1 MLSNDLRSAVDHV
14 VPVAIETRRHLHRFP
29 EIGHQ
34 EFATTTH
41 LASVLERAGLE
52 PKLRTPGTGLSVSIG
67 SGSPSVAFR
76 SDIDALPVQ
85 EQTGLPFTSEHDGL
99 MHACGHDAH
108 TGVAVGIA
116 LALARL
122 DIEGSVRFVFQHA
135 EEQFP
140 GGAQELVDEGILEG
154 VERIIAFHADPSLR
168 SGKIGLRAGPV
179 TASSDRFSIDVEGP
193 GGHTAR
199 PHLTVDTVYAAGLI
213 VTQLPA
219 LLNRLTDPRA
229 PLVLVFGS
237 IQGGA
242 AANVI
247 PSRVE
252 LQGTARTLGAD
263 LWDRLP
269 KLVDQLVHEIVAPTG
284 ATVTVHYEKG
294 IAPVVNDE
302 QTIAEARYAIGRL
315 LGPTATAAT
324 PPSMGAEDFSA
335 YLQEI
340 PGAMLRLGVGDGL
353 DHADLHSAR
362 FAIDEGAI
370 ETGIL
375 AGASTLLTMLGYD
388 WDD

>member
-1 MLSNDLRSAVDHV
+1 MLPSDLRSVVSRV

-29 EIGHQ
+29 EIGHR
-34 EFATTTH
+34 ESATTEY
-41 LASVLERAGLE
+41 LAAVLKQAGLA
-52 PKLRTPGTGLSVSIG
+52 PKLRTPGTGLSVDVG
-67 SGSPSVAFR
+67 SGPPSIAFR
-76 SDIDALPVQ
+76 ADIDALPVQ
-85 EQTGLPFTSEHDGL
+85 ERTGLSFASEHAGL

-116 LALARL
+116 LALSTL

-140 GGAQELVDEGILEG
+140 GGAQELVDEGILEQ
-154 VERIIAFHADPSLR
+154 VERIIAFHVDPTLR
-168 SGKIGLRAGPV
+168 TGRIGLRAGPV
-179 TASSDRFSIDVEGP
+179 TASSDQFSIDVEGP

-199 PHLTVDTVYAAGLI
+199 PHLTVDTAYAAGLI

-219 LLNRLTDPRA
+219 LLNQLTDPRA

-247 PSRVE
+247 PPRVE
-252 LQGTARTLGAD
+252 LRGTARTLGAD
-263 LWDRLP
+263 LWERLP
-269 KLVDQLVHEIVAPTG
+269 KLVDLLVHEIVAPTG

-302 QTIAEARYAIGRL
+302 QTIAEARYAVGRL

-324 PPSMGAEDFSA
+324 SPSMGAEDFSA
-335 YLQEI
+335 YLQKI

-353 DHADLHSAR
+353 DHADLHSAS
-362 FAIDEGAI
+362 FDIDEEAI

-375 AGASTLLTMLGYD
+375 SGAATLLTMLGYD
-388 WDD
+388 WGD

>member
-1 MLSNDLRSAVDHV
+1 VDV
-14 VPVAIETRRHLHRFP
+14 
-29 EIGHQ
+29 
-34 EFATTTH
+34 
-41 LASVLERAGLE
+41 
-52 PKLRTPGTGLSVSIG
+52 G
-67 SGSPSVAFR
+67 SGSRRVAFR
-76 SDIDALPVQ
+76 ADIDALPVH
-85 EQTGLPFTSEHDGL
+85 EKTGLSFASEHAGL

-108 TGVAVGIA
+108 TGIAIGIA
-116 LALARL
+116 LALSRL
-122 DIEGSVRFVFQHA
+122 DVEGSVRFLFQHA

-154 VERIIAFHADPSLR
+154 VERIIAFHVDPSLR
-168 SGKIGLRAGPV
+168 SDKVGLRAGPV
-179 TASSDRFSIDVEGP
+179 TASSDQFSIDVEGP

-199 PHLTVDTVYAAGLI
+199 PHLTVDTTYAAGLI
-213 VTQLPA
+213 VTHLPA

-229 PLVLVFGS
+229 PLALVFGS

-247 PSRVE
+247 PPHVE
-252 LQGTARTLGAD
+252 LRGTARTLGAD

-269 KLVDQLVHEIVAPTG
+269 KLVEELVHEIAAPTG

-302 QTIAEARYAIGRL
+302 QTVAEARFAIGRL
-315 LGPTATAAT
+315 LGPAATAAT

-340 PGAMLRLGVGDGL
+340 PGAMLRLGVGNGL
-353 DHADLHSAR
+353 DHADLHSSR
-362 FAIDEGAI
+362 FDIDERAL

-375 AGASTLLTMLGYD
+375 AGVATLLTMLGHD